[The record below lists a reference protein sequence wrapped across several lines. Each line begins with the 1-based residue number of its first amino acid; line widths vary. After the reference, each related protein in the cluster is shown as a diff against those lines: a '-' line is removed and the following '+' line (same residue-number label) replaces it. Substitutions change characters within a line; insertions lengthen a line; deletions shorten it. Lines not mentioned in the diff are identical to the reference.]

1 MRIIHLADIAKQVG
15 RHGVVVLPRRDL
27 LNHDV
32 GQFETPGRHRQQPGR
47 GYAGDRAGNHDG
59 EDAPAAVLA
68 VDPHR
73 SGVLHD
79 HDRPIRRF
87 AAVPIDDLAHA
98 ALLEPQKRC
107 KQLNGAVEILRV
119 LAKY

>member
-32 GQFETPGRHRQQPGR
+32 GQFETPGRHRRHLLQR
-47 GYAGDRAGNHDG
+47 GI
-59 EDAPAAVLA
+59 
-68 VDPHR
+68 
-73 SGVLHD
+73 LHD
-79 HDRPIRRF
+79 HDRPIRRL